1 MGSKTCMA
9 CKTENPVKANHCM
22 CCGIKFPQHTKPGKE
37 HMCHIERFTVKRL
50 PEGLLLEWIAVNAD
64 TISLNGVNVTGTTS
78 YKVAPDGEC
87 RYVLRAD
94 NDVSFDVDTLHVF
107 NGKEVVYRLKTEEA
121 AFGRKGKAWIAILSV
136 ALALSLV
143 AVIYLSLYN
152 NWSL

>member
-1 MGSKTCMA
+1 
-9 CKTENPVKANHCM
+9 
-22 CCGIKFPQHTKPGKE
+22 
-37 HMCHIERFTVKRL
+37 MCHIERFTVKRL

-78 YKVAPDGEC
+78 YKVTPDGEC